1 MFKKLLIKCIL
12 LLSILIFGNG
22 AHALTIKIGHNDTPY
37 DAAAA
42 ALVKVVF
49 ERSGYNVSETKGD
62 SEILMSMLDRG
73 EIDFYLS
80 AWLPK
85 RDAESYAPYEENLK
99 LITAL
104 YDDASSFFAVPRY
117 VPSSMVNTVDDLTK
131 PEIIEKMNKQIV
143 LDDQDKILTQQAKE
157 TIAAHNLENAGYELT
172 AISSSE
178 WDAKLEKQLGD
189 KIWFFTP
196 MTKLHRLNL
205 TKKFR
210 AIKGTSNTL
219 KQKDTAWLVGNKKT
233 QKKIATHIFE
243 IISKMELSTK
253 WVAEIDQMA
262 FENDWPHYVA
272 ARVWMASHPYTVEY
286 WISGE

>member
-22 AHALTIKIGHNDTPY
+22 AHALTIKIGHNDTAY

-253 WVAEIDQMA
+253 WVAEINQMA
-262 FENDWPHYVA
+262 FENDWPYYVA

>member
-1 MFKKLLIKCIL
+1 MFKKLLIKCIV

-157 TIAAHNLENAGYELT
+157 TVAAHNLENAGYELT

-189 KIWFFTP
+189 KSWFFTP

>member
-1 MFKKLLIKCIL
+1 MFKKLLIKCIV

-131 PEIIEKMNKQIV
+131 PEIIEKMNKQII
-143 LDDQDKILTQQAKE
+143 LDDQDEILTQQAKE
-157 TIAAHNLENAGYELT
+157 TVAAHNLENAGYELT

-178 WDAKLEKQLGD
+178 WDTKLEKQLGD

-210 AIKGTSNTL
+210 AIKGTSNTF

>member
-219 KQKDTAWLVGNKKT
+219 KQKDTAWLVGNRKT

-253 WVAEIDQMA
+253 WVAEINQMA
-262 FENDWPHYVA
+262 FENDWPYYVA

>member
-22 AHALTIKIGHNDTPY
+22 AHALTIKIAHNDTPY

-253 WVAEIDQMA
+253 WVAEINQMA
-262 FENDWPHYVA
+262 FENDWPYYVA

>member
-131 PEIIEKMNKQIV
+131 PEIIEKMNKQII

-189 KIWFFTP
+189 KSWFFTP

-210 AIKGTSNTL
+210 AIKGTSNTF

-243 IISKMELSTK
+243 IISKMELSAK
-253 WVAEIDQMA
+253 WVAEINQMA

>member
-1 MFKKLLIKCIL
+1 MPKKLLSCCTL
-12 LLSILIFGNG
+12 LLSILVFGNI
-22 AHALTIKIGHNDTPY
+22 AHALTIKIGHNDTSY
-37 DAAAA
+37 DAATS

-49 ERSGYNVSETKGD
+49 ERSGYNVRETKGD
-62 SEILMSMLDRG
+62 SEILLSMLDRG

-85 RDAESYAPYEENLK
+85 RDANSYTPFKENLK

-104 YDDASSFFAVPRY
+104 YDDASSFFVIPRY
-117 VPSSMVNTVDDLTK
+117 IPRSMVNKVEDLTK
-131 PEIIEKMNKQIV
+131 PEIIEKMNKKIILDGQDSV
-143 LDDQDKILTQQAKE
+143 LTKQAE
-157 TIAAHNLENAGYELT
+157 EAVAIHNLDKAGYNLSV
-172 AISSSE
+172 IPSSE
-178 WDAKLEKQLGD
+178 WDVQLKEQLENKN
-189 KIWFFTP
+189 WFFTP

-210 AIKGTSNTL
+210 VITGTEEAF
-219 KQKDTAWLVGNKKT
+219 KQKDTAWLVANKKT
-233 QKKIATHIFE
+233 ERKIATHIFE

-253 WVAEIDQMA
+253 WVAEINQMA
-262 FENDWPHYVA
+262 YENDWPHYVA

>member
-1 MFKKLLIKCIL
+1 
-12 LLSILIFGNG
+12 
-22 AHALTIKIGHNDTPY
+22 
-37 DAAAA
+37 
-42 ALVKVVF
+42 
-49 ERSGYNVSETKGD
+49 
-62 SEILMSMLDRG
+62 
-73 EIDFYLS
+73 
-80 AWLPK
+80 
-85 RDAESYAPYEENLK
+85 
-99 LITAL
+99 
-104 YDDASSFFAVPRY
+104 
-117 VPSSMVNTVDDLTK
+117 MVNTVDDLTK
-131 PEIIEKMNKQIV
+131 PEIIEKMNKQII
-143 LDDQDKILTQQAKE
+143 LDDQDEILTQQAKE
-157 TIAAHNLENAGYELT
+157 TVAAHNLENAGYELT

-178 WDAKLEKQLGD
+178 WDTKLEKQLGD
-189 KIWFFTP
+189 KSWFFTP

-210 AIKGTSNTL
+210 AIKGTSNTF

>member
-157 TIAAHNLENAGYELT
+157 TVAAHNLENAGYELT

-253 WVAEIDQMA
+253 WVAEINQMA
-262 FENDWPHYVA
+262 FENDWPYYVA

>member
-253 WVAEIDQMA
+253 WVAEINQMA
-262 FENDWPHYVA
+262 FENDWPYYVA

>member
-1 MFKKLLIKCIL
+1 MYKKLLLRFTL
-12 LLSILIFGNG
+12 LLSMLAFGNI
-22 AHALTIKIGHNDTPY
+22 AHALTIKIGHNDTSY
-37 DAAAA
+37 DSATA

-62 SEILMSMLDRG
+62 SEILLSMLDRG

-85 RDAESYAPYEENLK
+85 RDADSYAPYQENLE

-104 YDDASSFFAVPRY
+104 YDDASSFFAIPRY
-117 VPSSMVNTVDDLTK
+117 IPRSMVNTVEDLAK
-131 PEIIEKMNKQIV
+131 PEVSAKMNKNIM
-143 LDDQDKILTQQAKE
+143 LDERNAILTNQAKE
-157 TIAAHNLENAGYELT
+157 AIAIHELEKLGYELNVVP
-172 AISSSE
+172 SVE
-178 WDAKLEKQLGD
+178 WDTELKKQLED
-189 KIWFFTP
+189 KTWFFTP

-210 AIKGTSNTL
+210 IIKGTE
-219 KQKDTAWLVGNKKT
+219 KAFEQKDTAWLVGSKKIE
-233 QKKIATHIFE
+233 KKIATHIFE
-243 IISKMELSTK
+243 IITKMELSTK
-253 WVAEIDQMA
+253 WVAEINQMVY
-262 FENDWPHYVA
+262 ENDWPYYVA

>member
-1 MFKKLLIKCIL
+1 MSKKLLVRFTL
-12 LLSILIFGNG
+12 LLSVLIFGNT
-22 AHALTIKIGHNDTPY
+22 AHALTIKIGHNNTSY
-37 DAAAA
+37 DAATA

-62 SEILMSMLDRG
+62 SEILLSMLDRG

-85 RDAESYAPYEENLK
+85 RDTESYAPYKENLK

-104 YDDASSFFAVPRY
+104 YDDASSFFAIPRY
-117 VPSSMVNTVDDLTK
+117 IPRSMVNTVEDLAK
-131 PEIIEKMNKQIV
+131 PEVIAKMNKQII
-143 LDDQDKILTQQAKE
+143 LNQRDKILKSQAQKAVA
-157 TIAAHNLENAGYELT
+157 IHNLGDLGYELSVM
-172 AISSSE
+172 SSAE
-178 WDAKLEKQLGD
+178 WDAELKKQL
-189 KIWFFTP
+189 KNKSWFFTP

-210 AIKGTSNTL
+210 LIKGTEEAF

-233 QKKIATHIFE
+233 EKKIATHIFE
-243 IISKMELSTK
+243 IINKMELSTK
-253 WVAEIDQMA
+253 WVAEINQMVY
-262 FENDWPHYVA
+262 ENDWPHYVA

>member
-1 MFKKLLIKCIL
+1 MPKKLLSCCTL
-12 LLSILIFGNG
+12 LLSILVFGNI
-22 AHALTIKIGHNDTPY
+22 AHALTIKIGHNDTSY
-37 DAAAA
+37 DAATS

-49 ERSGYNVSETKGD
+49 ERSGYNVRETKGD
-62 SEILMSMLDRG
+62 SEILLSMLDRG

-85 RDAESYAPYEENLK
+85 RDANSYTPFKENLK

-104 YDDASSFFAVPRY
+104 YDDASSFFVIPRY
-117 VPSSMVNTVDDLTK
+117 IPRSMVNKVEDLTK
-131 PEIIEKMNKQIV
+131 PEIIEKMNKKIILDGQDSV
-143 LDDQDKILTQQAKE
+143 LTKQAE
-157 TIAAHNLENAGYELT
+157 EAVAIHNLDKAGYNLSV
-172 AISSSE
+172 IPSSE
-178 WDAKLEKQLGD
+178 WDVQLKEQLENKN
-189 KIWFFTP
+189 WFFTP

-210 AIKGTSNTL
+210 VIKGTEEAF
-219 KQKDTAWLVGNKKT
+219 KQKDTAWLVANKKT
-233 QKKIATHIFE
+233 ERKIATHIFE

-253 WVAEIDQMA
+253 WVAEINQMA
-262 FENDWPHYVA
+262 YENDWPHYVA

>member
-49 ERSGYNVSETKGD
+49 ERSGYNVSETKGG

-131 PEIIEKMNKQIV
+131 PEIIEKMNKQII

-157 TIAAHNLENAGYELT
+157 TVAAHNLENAGYELT

-189 KIWFFTP
+189 KSWFFTP

>member
-131 PEIIEKMNKQIV
+131 PEIIEKMNKQII

-157 TIAAHNLENAGYELT
+157 TVAAHNLENAGYELT

-189 KIWFFTP
+189 KSWFFTP

-243 IISKMELSTK
+243 IISKMELSAK

>member
-1 MFKKLLIKCIL
+1 MVKKLLLHCTL
-12 LLSILIFGNG
+12 LLSISVFGNV

-37 DAAAA
+37 DAATA

-62 SEILMSMLDRG
+62 SEILLSMLDRG

-80 AWLPK
+80 AWLPT
-85 RDAESYAPYEENLK
+85 RDAESYAPYETNLK

-117 VPSSMVNTVDDLTK
+117 IPRSMVNTVEDLTK
-131 PEIIEKMNKQIV
+131 LEIIEKMNKQII
-143 LDDQDKILTQQAKE
+143 LDDQDKILTKQAQE
-157 TIAAHNLENAGYELT
+157 AVAVHNLGNAGYELT
-172 AISSSE
+172 AMPSSE
-178 WDAKLEKQLGD
+178 WDAHVEKKLED

-210 AIKGTSNTL
+210 AVKGTKDVF

-233 QKKIATHIFE
+233 EKKIATHIFE

-253 WVAEIDQMA
+253 WVAEINQMA

>member
-49 ERSGYNVSETKGD
+49 ERSGYIVSETKGD

-253 WVAEIDQMA
+253 WVAEINQMA
-262 FENDWPHYVA
+262 FENDWPYYVA